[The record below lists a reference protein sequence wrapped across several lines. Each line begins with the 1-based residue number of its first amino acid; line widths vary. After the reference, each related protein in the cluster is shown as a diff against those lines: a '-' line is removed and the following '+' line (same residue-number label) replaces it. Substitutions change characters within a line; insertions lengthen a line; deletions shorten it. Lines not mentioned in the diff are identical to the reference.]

1 MDGDLSALNFT
12 PNAGSQYRT
21 STFHA
26 AGRSSSLL
34 TRTFYFEYLI
44 WKMQSYIWCY
54 VIFSGLTT
62 LRVASALAILQ
73 QHVLKRS
80 AAEDGPVPVNS
91 FSLWTNLRLLIK
103 TIW

>member
-12 PNAGSQYRT
+12 PNYAVSQHRA

-26 AGRSSSLL
+26 AGCSSSLL

-44 WKMQSYIWCY
+44 WKMQSYFWCY
-54 VIFSGLTT
+54 IIFSGLST

-80 AAEDGPVPVNS
+80 AAEANS
-91 FSLWTNLRLLIK
+91 CDMNTKW
-103 TIW
+103 

>member
-44 WKMQSYIWCY
+44 WKMQSYI
-54 VIFSGLTT
+54 
-62 LRVASALAILQ
+62 
-73 QHVLKRS
+73 
-80 AAEDGPVPVNS
+80 
-91 FSLWTNLRLLIK
+91 
-103 TIW
+103 